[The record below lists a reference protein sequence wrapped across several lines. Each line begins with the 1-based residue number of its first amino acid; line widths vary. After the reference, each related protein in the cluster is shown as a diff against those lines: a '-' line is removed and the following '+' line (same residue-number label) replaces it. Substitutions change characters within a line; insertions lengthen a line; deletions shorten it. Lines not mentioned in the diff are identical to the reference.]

1 MVLDPSLHKTKLHKV
16 ILLFNAEEKYVKRL
30 RLLAVALHQH
40 FRKMID
46 GTLDPDN
53 TGRRYFRIFHN
64 DKWFGAY
71 LDDYGIFHVE
81 DRKPPCPIVWS
92 LPLVEALH
100 LLKTEAGLSRQR
112 EVML

>member
-1 MVLDPSLHKTKLHKV
+1 MEDRKKLLHKV

-40 FRKMID
+40 YRKVLN
-46 GTLDPDN
+46 GTLDPEAK
-53 TGRRYFRIFHN
+53 GRRYFRLNH
-64 DKWFGAY
+64 DGKWYGAY
-71 LDDYGIFHVE
+71 LDDRGHFHVE
-81 DRKPPCPIVWS
+81 DRKAPCNIIWS
-92 LPLVEALH
+92 LPLCEAMH